1 LSASSSPAASG
12 LPQPRRPTFDLFARN
27 HPTSALGANPHL
39 GFGSSGMS
47 RDWISDETAFG
58 AFEAAWEAGIRTI
71 DTAPFYGTGR
81 SEVLVGRALAG
92 IPRDDYILSTKVG
105 RTVLG
110 APRKGEAG
118 TGWEFDYSADAILR
132 SIDESLAR
140 LRVDRIDLL
149 YIHDAN
155 QHIDQAIGETFPVLA
170 DLRDQGV
177 IRAIGAGL
185 TTVDPFLRFARETDI
200 DWFLV
205 AGRYSLLVMD
215 GLAELLPLA
224 QEKGIGVVIA
234 QALAGGLIDG
244 QPNPRLFYAP
254 PDDVTRAK
262 VSRIAAV
269 CHRHGVPTAAAAIQ
283 FPLAHPAVRGLLTGP
298 ETAAQ
303 MRQNL
308 GWWTVPIPD
317 ALWDD
322 LKAEGLLPAEA
333 PTPTTATT
341 STTTTTA

>member
-1 LSASSSPAASG
+1 MSSSAATEPPAH
-12 LPQPRRPTFDLFARN
+12 PRLDVFAHN
-27 HPTSALGANPHL
+27 QQTPALGADRRL
-39 GFGSSGMS
+39 GFGSAGMS
-47 RDWISDETAFG
+47 RDWVSDATAL
-58 AFEAAWEAGIRTI
+58 ATFEAAWAAGIRTI

-81 SEVLVGRALAG
+81 SEILVGRALQG
-92 IPRDDYILSTKVG
+92 VPRDDYTLSTKVG
-105 RTVLG
+105 RTILG
-110 APRKGEAG
+110 APKPGEAG
-118 TGWEFDYSADAILR
+118 TGWVFDYSADAIKR
-132 SIDESLAR
+132 SIDESLTR
-140 LRVDRIDLL
+140 LRLDRIDLL

-155 QHIDQAIGETFPVLA
+155 EGIDQAIAETFPVLA

-177 IRAIGAGL
+177 IGAIGAGL

-244 QPNPRLFYAP
+244 QPNPQLHYAP
-254 PDDVTRAK
+254 LTEATQAK
-262 VSRIAAV
+262 VARIAEV

-298 ETAAQ
+298 ETADQ
-303 MRQNL
+303 VRQNL
-308 GWWTVPIPD
+308 GWWTLPIPD
-317 ALWDD
+317 VLWDE
-322 LKAEGLLPAEA
+322 LKAEGLLPADA
-333 PTPTTATT
+333 PTPSASTAD
-341 STTTTTA
+341 

>member
-1 LSASSSPAASG
+1 MTAPTPEPHPHP
-12 LPQPRRPTFDLFARN
+12 PQHPILDIFARN
-27 HPTSALGANPHL
+27 LPTPALGENHHL

-47 RDWISDETAFG
+47 RDWVSDETAQS
-58 AFEAAWEAGIRTI
+58 AFDAAWEAGIRYI

-81 SEVLVGRALAG
+81 SEVLVGRALKG
-92 IPRDDYILSTKVG
+92 IPRDDYVLSTKVG

-110 APRKGEAG
+110 APTKGEAG
-118 TGWEFDYSADAILR
+118 TGWEFDFSADAIKR
-132 SIDESLAR
+132 SIDESLTR
-140 LRVDRIDLL
+140 LGLDRIDLL

-155 QHIDQAIGETFPVLA
+155 EGIDQAIAETFPVLA

-177 IRAIGAGL
+177 IRAIGTGL
-185 TTVDPFLRFARETDI
+185 TTVDPFLRFARETEM

-224 QEKGIGVVIA
+224 QEKGIGIVVA
-234 QALAGGLIDG
+234 QTLAGGLIDG
-244 QPNPRLFYAP
+244 QPNPRLHYQPLDEA
-254 PDDVTRAK
+254 TQAK
-262 VSRIAAV
+262 VARIAST

-298 ETAAQ
+298 ETGEQ

-308 GWWTVPIPD
+308 GWWTLPIPD
-317 ALWDD
+317 ALWTD
-322 LKAEGLLPAEA
+322 LKAEGLLPANA
-333 PTPTTATT
+333 PVPPISDAH
-341 STTTTTA
+341 

>member
-1 LSASSSPAASG
+1 MSASSPSTTNPDR
-12 LPQPRRPTFDLFARN
+12 PRLDLFARN
-27 HPTSALGANPHL
+27 QPTGALGSRTTL

-47 RDWISDETAFG
+47 RDWVSDETAQSTFD
-58 AFEAAWEAGIRTI
+58 AAWSAGIRTI

-81 SEVLVGRALAG
+81 SEVLVGRALRG
-92 IPRDDYILSTKVG
+92 IPRDTYTLSTKVG
-105 RTVLG
+105 RSILG
-110 APRKGEAG
+110 APNPREAG
-118 TGWEFDYSADAILR
+118 SDWRFDYSADAIKR
-132 SIDESLAR
+132 YIDESLAR
-140 LRVDRIDLL
+140 LGVDRIDLL

-155 QHIDQAIGETFPVLA
+155 EGIDQAIAETFPVLA

-177 IRAIGAGL
+177 IGAIGAGL
-185 TTVDPFLRFARETDI
+185 TTVDPFLRFACETDI

-224 QEKGIGVVIA
+224 EEKGIGVVIA

-254 PDDVTRAK
+254 LTGATRTK
-262 VSRIAAV
+262 VARIASV
-269 CHRHGVPTAAAAIQ
+269 CQRHGVPTAAAAIQ

-298 ETAAQ
+298 ETGDQ

-308 GWWTVPIPD
+308 EWWTLPIPD
-317 ALWDD
+317 ALWAD
-322 LKAEGLLPAEA
+322 LKAEGLLPADA
-333 PTPTTATT
+333 PTPS
-341 STTTTTA
+341 STVS

>member
-1 LSASSSPAASG
+1 MSSPAA
-12 LPQPRRPTFDLFARN
+12 PQTPDRPRLDLFARN
-27 HPTSALGANPHL
+27 QPTPALGANTHL

-47 RDWISDETAFG
+47 RDWISDETAQ
-58 AFEAAWEAGIRTI
+58 ATFEAAWEAGIRAI

-81 SEVLVGRALAG
+81 SEVLVGRALRG
-92 IPRDDYILSTKVG
+92 IPRDAYILSTKVG
-105 RTVLG
+105 RSVLG
-110 APRKGEAG
+110 APKPGEAG
-118 TGWEFDYSADAILR
+118 TGWAFDFSAEAVKR

-155 QHIDQAIGETFPVLA
+155 THLDQAIAETFPVLA
-170 DLRDQGV
+170 DLRAQGV
-177 IRAIGAGL
+177 IGAIGAGL

-224 QEKGIGVVIA
+224 QERGIGVVVA

-244 QPNPRLFYAP
+244 QANPRLFYAP
-254 PDDVTRAK
+254 LDEATQAK
-262 VSRIAAV
+262 VARIAAV
-269 CHRHGVPTAAAAIQ
+269 CHRYGVPTAAAAIQ

-298 ETAAQ
+298 ETAEQ

-308 GWWTVPIPD
+308 GWWTFPIPD
-317 ALWDD
+317 ALWAD
-322 LKAEGLLPAEA
+322 LKAEGLLPTEA
-333 PTPTTATT
+333 PTP
-341 STTTTTA
+341 SSPV